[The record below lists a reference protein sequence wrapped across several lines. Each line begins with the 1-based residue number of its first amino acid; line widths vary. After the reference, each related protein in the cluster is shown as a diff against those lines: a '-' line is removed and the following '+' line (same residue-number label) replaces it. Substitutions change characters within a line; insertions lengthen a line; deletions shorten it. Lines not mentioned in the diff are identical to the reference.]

1 MTQTHEIEPAIA
13 CGSTDKPSPDNGQH
27 LPSALCDPPA
37 LSLPKLNSSPDEP
50 PIPDREQEAR
60 IITCVPEATSCQPH
74 SESPSDELDGDAAAD
89 NPPNIEATSI
99 VTPSYMSKSAL
110 DLEIPKTKPD
120 YVLPQDFYGLP
131 YGPFGLDYDTKG
143 NEAEQWDDAYTY
155 WIMKAATPAEKL
167 FCNRRDDFI
176 GKAAG
181 LVNAA
186 RLRKHPSMPTLSAID
201 YYKIPR
207 NMDALKALRSNLNET
222 EREYV
227 GWLHSVPEYD
237 ASYPVKTDCYSAH
250 DGKFYRKW
258 NTGYLKLN
266 FTQYQ
271 DQLSVE
277 GYDIGGRQRIA
288 RESEVS
294 KITQRVTRRQVTVVD
309 KLSGMGEGYHHLG
322 NGAGEYLALRGP
334 VFPTEVEG
342 EAPTIMR
349 YLKELSGYEADC
361 GQQFEKLMDWL
372 ADAYRCRKDVNR
384 RQHRALLLAGPRNC
398 GKGVFT
404 KTLLPD
410 LLGGRDRA
418 TNAAKY
424 LLGKTEFNGEWAK
437 ADLLYV
443 DDAVGDGRM
452 STKIQTADAIKSVV
466 AGDGIQ
472 SIHAKGITA
481 VDMPVWWRLV
491 ICLNDTEEVL
501 ATLPPLIDGFDD
513 KFIMIQCDGTM
524 LGGDG
529 DKSHII
535 QAIKSEVGQ
544 FARIL
549 ATREIRDY
557 DGRGP
562 KSWIAPSLRDK
573 LLATSPE
580 TELLDLLIRARDNG
594 LFDERGE
601 LIKPSECS
609 RDKLHHLLARNAHGT
624 YTNLCRTAR
633 TLGTYLRRMEQHGWV
648 TTRMKDG
655 YTVWS
660 WADAG
665 HTGR

>member
-1 MTQTHEIEPAIA
+1 MAQTYKIQTAKDSGP
-13 CGSTDKPSPDNGQH
+13 TDQPSPDSGQQM
-27 LPSALCDPPA
+27 LPALSDPPA
-37 LSLPKLNSSPDEP
+37 LPPPKLESSLDEP
-50 PIPDREQEAR
+50 PVPDGEQEAD
-60 IITCVPEATSCQPH
+60 ITTCVPEAQPCH
-74 SESPSDELDGDAAAD
+74 PDSVIPYDELGGDAAAD
-89 NPPNIEATSI
+89 IPTSI
-99 VTPSYMSKSAL
+99 VTPSYVSQSAL

-120 YVLPQDFYGLP
+120 YDLPQDFYGLS
-131 YGPFGLDYDTKG
+131 YGPFGVHYNTMG
-143 NEAEQWDDAYTY
+143 SEAELWDDTYTY
-155 WIMKAATPAEKL
+155 WMTREATPAERL
-167 FCNRRDDFI
+167 FCNRRDDFLLT
-176 GKAAG
+176 AMG
-181 LVNAA
+181 LINNA
-186 RLRKHPSMPTLSAID
+186 RLRKHPSMPTLSEID
-201 YYKIPR
+201 YYKIPH
-207 NMDALKALRSNLNET
+207 NMDELKVLWLNLNDT

-227 GWLHSVPEYD
+227 GWLHSVPEFD
-237 ASYPVKTDCYSAH
+237 TNYPAKTDCYSSR

-258 NTGYLKLN
+258 DTGYLKLN

-271 DQLSVE
+271 DQLASE
-277 GYDIGGRQRIA
+277 GYDIEGRQKVT

-294 KITQRVTRRQVTVVD
+294 KITQRVTRRQVTVVE
-309 KLSGMGEGYHHLG
+309 KLSGMGEGFHHLG

-334 VFPTEVEG
+334 VFPAEVDG

-349 YLKELSGYEADC
+349 YLMELTGHESDC
-361 GQQFEKLMDWL
+361 GEQFDKLMDWL

-384 RQHRALLLAGPRNC
+384 RQHRALLLAGPRNS

-404 KTLLPD
+404 KTLLAT

-529 DKSHII
+529 DKSPII
-535 QAIKSEVGQ
+535 EAIKSETGQ

-549 ATREIRDY
+549 ATREIRDA

-580 TELLDLLIRARDNG
+580 TELLDLLVRARDNG
-594 LFDERGE
+594 LFGDRGE
-601 LIKPSECS
+601 HIKLSECT
-609 RDKLHHLLARNAHGT
+609 RDKLHRLLAKNACGT

-633 TLGTYLRRMEQHGWV
+633 TLGTYLRRMEQHGWITSRV
-648 TTRMKDG
+648 KDG
-655 YTVWS
+655 SPVWS

-665 HTGR
+665 HSGK

>member
-1 MTQTHEIEPAIA
+1 MTQTYEVEPVKTS
-13 CGSTDKPSPDNGQH
+13 GPNKQPSSDNGQQR
-27 LPSALCDPPA
+27 LPALPDPPA
-37 LSLPKLNSSPDEP
+37 LPPLKPAVSVGAYVPDTGH
-50 PIPDREQEAR
+50 EAR
-60 IITCVPEATSCQPH
+60 ITACVPAGQSCEPDSALP
-74 SESPSDELDGDAAAD
+74 SEELDGDAAAD
-89 NPPNIEATSI
+89 IPSSIEAPFI
-99 VTPSYMSKSAL
+99 VTPACYSKSAL

-120 YVLPQDFYGLP
+120 YVLPKDFYGLP
-131 YGPFGLDYDTKG
+131 YGPFRVHYDTMG
-143 NEAEQWDDAYTY
+143 SEANQWDDTYTY
-155 WIMKAATPAEKL
+155 WMNREAIPAERL
-167 FCNRRDDFI
+167 FCKRRDRFL
-176 GKAAG
+176 ATAMG
-181 LVNAA
+181 LINNA

-201 YYKIPR
+201 YDKIPG
-207 NMDALKALRSNLNET
+207 NMDELVALRKKLNDT
-222 EREYV
+222 EREHV

-237 ASYPVKTDCYSAH
+237 PNYPVKTDCYSSR
-250 DGKFYRKW
+250 DGKFYRKSH
-258 NTGYLKLN
+258 TGYLKLN
-266 FTQYQ
+266 LTQYQ
-271 DQLSVE
+271 DQLAEE
-277 GYDIGGRQRIA
+277 GYDIGGRQKIT
-288 RESEVS
+288 RESEVN
-294 KITQRVTRRQVTVVD
+294 KITLRVTRRQVTVVE
-309 KLSGMGEGYHHLG
+309 KLSGMEEGFHDLG
-322 NGAGEYLALRGP
+322 HSAGEYLVLKGP
-334 VFPTEVEG
+334 VFPTEADG
-342 EAPTIMR
+342 EAPTILR
-349 YLKELSGYEADC
+349 YLKELAGYESDF
-361 GQQFEKLMDWL
+361 GEQFHKLMDWL
-372 ADAYRCRKDVNR
+372 ADSYRCRKNVNR
-384 RQHRALLLAGPRNC
+384 RQHRALLLAGPRNS

-404 KTLLPD
+404 KTLLAK

-472 SIHAKGITA
+472 SIHAKGIAA

-513 KFIMIQCDGTM
+513 KFIMIQCDSTM

-529 DKSHII
+529 DKSPII
-535 QAIKSEVGQ
+535 DAINSEIGQ

-549 ATREIRDY
+549 AAREIRDD

-573 LLATSPE
+573 LLASSPE

-594 LFDERGE
+594 FFDDRGM
-601 LIKPSECS
+601 LIKVSECS
-609 RDKLHHLLARNAHGT
+609 RDKLHYMLARNACGT

-648 TTRMKDG
+648 TSRVKDG
-655 YTVWS
+655 YTIFS

-665 HTGR
+665 HTGK